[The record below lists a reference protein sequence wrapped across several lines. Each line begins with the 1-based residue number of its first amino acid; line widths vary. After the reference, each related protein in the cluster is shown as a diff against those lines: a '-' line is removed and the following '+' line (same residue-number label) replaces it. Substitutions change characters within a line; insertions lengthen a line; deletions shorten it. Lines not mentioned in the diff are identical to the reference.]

1 MKSLRSLAMPAN
13 IPGWSNRFF
22 DSTRGKIVILLRHD
36 LHTVSELAKALNLT
50 DNAVRAHL
58 ATLEG
63 DGLVRRSGERR
74 GFRKPHYSYELT
86 SDAEALFP
94 KRYGPLLERIL
105 SALKKRF
112 GSSRVTSVLR
122 AVGREI
128 ANSRKLAAHGVPAK
142 AFLVRDG
149 PSD

>member
-13 IPGWSNRFF
+13 ISGWSNRFF

-74 GFRKPHYSYELT
+74 ARRL
-86 SDAEALFP
+86 ALVP
-94 KRYGPLLERIL
+94 
-105 SALKKRF
+105 
-112 GSSRVTSVLR
+112 
-122 AVGREI
+122 GRE
-128 ANSRKLAAHGVPAK
+128 APE
-142 AFLVRDG
+142 
-149 PSD
+149 